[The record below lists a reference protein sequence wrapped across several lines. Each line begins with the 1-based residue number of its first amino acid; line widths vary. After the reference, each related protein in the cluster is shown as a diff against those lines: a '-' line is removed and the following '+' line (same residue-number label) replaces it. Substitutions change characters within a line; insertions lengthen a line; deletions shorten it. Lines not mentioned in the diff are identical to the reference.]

1 MTQAG
6 LWEDPDPPAGPIRR
20 ALDEDI
26 AAALAAGT
34 VLRQAH
40 IAAVRRQAND
50 LDRLEA
56 LLAATPRP
64 KTWDYNPK
72 TTAHL
77 AFLDAVGRLFGGADD
92 ADDPFVAAVRE
103 LDRAATAR
111 HAEALDAE
119 KPGPAD

>member
-1 MTQAG
+1 MTQPP
-6 LWEDPDPPAGPIRR
+6 LFEDPEPGLGPVRQ
-20 ALDEDI
+20 ALDRDI
-26 AAALAAGT
+26 AAAAAAG
-34 VLRQAH
+34 VALRESH
-40 IAAVRRQAND
+40 VAAVRRQAND

-77 AFLDAVGRLFGGADD
+77 AFLDAVARLFGGQTD

-103 LDRAATAR
+103 LESRAAARDAAALDTAR
-111 HAEALDAE
+111 SQPPD
-119 KPGPAD
+119 